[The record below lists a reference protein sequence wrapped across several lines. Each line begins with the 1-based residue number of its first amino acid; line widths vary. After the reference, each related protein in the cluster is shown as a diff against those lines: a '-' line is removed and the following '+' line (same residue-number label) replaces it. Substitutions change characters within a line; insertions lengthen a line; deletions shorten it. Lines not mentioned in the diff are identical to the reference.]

1 MSVGSVVLSAGL
13 QLLCLG
19 CGHPR
24 MAIRHFS
31 HKLPVSGGLLGV
43 PPRMGTEP
51 GLQADPLRL
60 RGKLKMSWI
69 LSYTLHVM
77 SVFSCQLSWKG
88 PSFGTQ
94 KLGDLRG
101 RPWVNNTDSQHA
113 NELRNL
119 FHVYSRWLKIVDPL
133 KVAAVFWRLHIRG

>member
-1 MSVGSVVLSAGL
+1 MSQRFCGPLRWSPAAVSRLWSPTDGHQTLVTQAPSVGWA
-13 QLLCLG
+13 
-19 CGHPR
+19 
-24 MAIRHFS
+24 
-31 HKLPVSGGLLGV
+31 LGV

-60 RGKLKMSWI
+60 RGKLKTFWI

-113 NELRNL
+113 NVLRNL